1 MPRPRKYESLH
12 GRQEAYHKTEKGK
25 LSLGKYQAS
34 EKARAAKRRWW
45 QEHRGV
51 EPVNMRQQFIDTY
64 GQPDTALASL
74 NDRERQIITLYFG
87 LSDGNTH
94 TLEDIGMQVGISK
107 QRVSQLKSAALKKI
121 PS

>member
-25 LSLGKYQAS
+25 ISLEKYQAS
-34 EKARAAKRRWW
+34 ERAKASKRRWW
-45 QEHRGV
+45 QEHKGI

-64 GQPDTALASL
+64 GQPDIALAPL
-74 NDRERQIITLYFG
+74 NERERQIIVLYFG

-94 TLEDIGMQVGISK
+94 TLEAIGIQVGVSK
-107 QRVSQLKSAALKKI
+107 QRVSQIKSAALKKI